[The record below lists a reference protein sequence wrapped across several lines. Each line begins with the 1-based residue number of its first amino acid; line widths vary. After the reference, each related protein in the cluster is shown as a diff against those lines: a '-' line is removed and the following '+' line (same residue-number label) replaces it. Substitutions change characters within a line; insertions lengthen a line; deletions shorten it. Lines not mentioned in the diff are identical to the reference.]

1 MPNLVPPVTT
11 SALAMA
17 YKQRI
22 EGAVPDAYRGSF
34 TPLMTM
40 YLTDNTTP
48 EDVREAKERGV
59 VAFKMYPAGAT
70 TNSDSGV
77 TDWKK
82 CVETLKAMEAVRRE
96 YKTRQSTIDKKNTS
110 RKPQASFVIAP
121 RFPFTWSRFHSEAI
135 RRLGC
140 SVGSLFPFKVQSP
153 PGMRSRSRRHPSA
166 RDGHERHSH
175 TNTHACSRWI
185 CRCWC
190 TGR

>member
-110 RKPQASFVIAP
+110 RKPQPASLFRNRATISLHVVA
-121 RFPFTWSRFHSEAI
+121 FPFRGDTTTRVLRGKS
-135 RRLGC
+135 
-140 SVGSLFPFKVQSP
+140 FPVQKS
-153 PGMRSRSRRHPSA
+153 SRR
-166 RDGHERHSH
+166 RG
-175 TNTHACSRWI
+175 
-185 CRCWC
+185 
-190 TGR
+190 

>member
-96 YKTRQSTIDKKNTS
+96 YKTRQSTRRT
-110 RKPQASFVIAP
+110 QAASLFRNRATISLHVVA
-121 RFPFTWSRFHSEAI
+121 FPFRGDTTTRVLRGKS
-135 RRLGC
+135 
-140 SVGSLFPFKVQSP
+140 FPVQSP
-153 PGMRSRSRRHPSA
+153 VAAGDEISVSSSPVRTRRTRTSLT
-166 RDGHERHSH
+166 H
-175 TNTHACSRWI
+175 T
-185 CRCWC
+185 
-190 TGR
+190 